1 MELLQLV
8 EMNTSH
14 TCSQLDTIP
23 IQDGHPVVNLLTY
36 YCQCNSHIWA
46 QMKSH
51 RADKNKPFKTASVAK
66 LIQKAADKVVFGIE

>member
-8 EMNTSH
+8 EMNILH
-14 TCSQLDTIP
+14 ICPELDTIP

-46 QMKSH
+46 QMRSH
-51 RADKNKPFKTASVAK
+51 MADKNETFKTAGVAK
-66 LIQKAADKVVFGIE
+66 LIQKAADKLIFGIE

>member
-14 TCSQLDTIP
+14 TCSELDTIP
-23 IQDGHPVVNLLTY
+23 IQDGHTVVNLLTY
-36 YCQCNSHIWA
+36 YRQCNSHVWA

-51 RADKNKPFKTASVAK
+51 MADKNKTFKTASVAK
-66 LIQKAADKVVFGIE
+66 MIQKAADKIVFGIE